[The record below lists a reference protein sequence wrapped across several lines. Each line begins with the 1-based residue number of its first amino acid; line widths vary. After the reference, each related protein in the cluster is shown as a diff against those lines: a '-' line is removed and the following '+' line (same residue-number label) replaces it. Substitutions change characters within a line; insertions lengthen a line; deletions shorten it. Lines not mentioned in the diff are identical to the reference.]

1 MRHILASAIGLAL
14 LAAPAGA
21 ASDIA
26 SSTGGAN
33 IRLSA
38 QVPVICRL
46 SYQGE
51 VSAEGGSFRLGQIK
65 QFCNAPQGFTVSV
78 DYSPGRLINASLRI
92 GAREITLDG
101 SGHAEVYRGEGPQIR
116 VFDVSAVPGSS
127 GFDAD
132 RLEFHIE
139 PN

>member
-14 LAAPAGA
+14 LSAPAGA
-21 ASDIA
+21 TSDMA

-38 QVPVICRL
+38 QVAVICRL

-51 VSAEGGSFRLGQIK
+51 VSPEGSGFRLGQIK
-65 QFCNAPQGFTVSV
+65 QYCNAPHGFTTSV
-78 DYSPGRLINASLRI
+78 DYTPGRLINASLRI
-92 GAREITLDG
+92 GARVITLDG
-101 SGHAEVYRGEGPQIR
+101 SGHAEVYRGDGPQIR
-116 VFDVSAVPGSS
+116 VFDVSALPGSS

-132 RLEFHIE
+132 RLEFHIQ